1 MYTKEDLK
9 TIVHKNYLL
18 FKLLNNCGFNR
29 VYIYAEKYNQLS
41 TLHLQSI
48 NGKTDYMKYVDE
60 HGKMHRV
67 TTTNYDIYMYNRAM
81 LNSTFYYNLT
91 YNVLGATIFD
101 LVSNFAKHGLAWKR
115 QKFFKNGLDQA
126 LIDIDMNEPQC
137 DAIEESKIV
146 NWIYQEFLSNL
157 HARYMLEF

>member
-9 TIVHKNYLL
+9 AIVHKNYLL
-18 FKLLNNCGFNR
+18 FELLNKCGFNR
-29 VYIYAEKYNQLS
+29 MCINGSKYNRTS
-41 TLHLQSI
+41 TIHLQTLRGQS
-48 NGKTDYMKYVDE
+48 DYLKYVDNR
-60 HGKMHRV
+60 GKIHRV
-67 TTTNYDIYMYNRAM
+67 TTSNYDIYSYSRTV
-81 LNSTFYYNLT
+81 LNSSLYYNLT
-91 YNVLGATIFD
+91 YNVLGAAIFD
-101 LVSNFAKHGLAWKR
+101 VVVDNAKHGLAWKH

-137 DAIEESKIV
+137 DVIEESKIV